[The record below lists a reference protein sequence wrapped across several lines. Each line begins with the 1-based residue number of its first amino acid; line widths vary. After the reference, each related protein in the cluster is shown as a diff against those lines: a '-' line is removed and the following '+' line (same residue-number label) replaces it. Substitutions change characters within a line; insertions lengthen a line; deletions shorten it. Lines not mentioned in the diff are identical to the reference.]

1 MKLAIFIV
9 ILGLAFS
16 LKLRT
21 KQETQEVFSHE
32 SCLKMSNNNI
42 TACDEVHDCQ
52 TNSQDCDMM
61 LWSELQQNTAIC
73 YRVEHPEWSGAEAD
87 MNVAEDVVECL
98 WQAFCE
104 QILGET
110 PNWCIKR
117 WAKKHEAAEQ
127 VYESEVVLAKSQSMS
142 KSRGPVATAIKLTQS
157 VFSIVGAFSRRH

>member
-32 SCLKMSNNNI
+32 SCLKMSNNNV

-52 TNSQDCDMM
+52 TNSQDCDML
-61 LWSELQQNTAIC
+61 LWSELQEDTAVC

-87 MNVAEDVVECL
+87 MTVSEDVVACL
-98 WQAFCE
+98 WKGFCE
-104 QILGET
+104 QILGQT
-110 PNWCIKR
+110 PNWCVKR
-117 WAKKHEAAEQ
+117 WAQRHEAAEQ
-127 VYESEVVLAKSQSMS
+127 VYESEIVLAKSKSMAKS
-142 KSRGPVATAIKLTQS
+142 KGPVIAAIEFALAI
-157 VFSIVGAFSRRH
+157 FEIIAAF